1 MRPIRSLLVYTA
13 WVFLG
18 GALLAP
24 WLYWS
29 GQWLATQVP
38 TFHPLANIP
47 FHRFVNRSLLALALI
62 GLWPLPRGLGARS
75 CQDVGLVRPTGQRR
89 LLTGGL
95 LLGFVSLAC
104 LAMVVL
110 AFGGRQ
116 VNIDVSPGRLP
127 GKLLGAALTAAVVAV
142 LEEILFRGA
151 IFGALRKT
159 CRWPAALAI
168 SSSIYAIVHFFS
180 RPQSPPEIHWTTG
193 LALLPAMLR
202 GFADVERVVP
212 GFFNLAL
219 AGASLALAY
228 QRTGNLYFSIGLH
241 AGWIFW
247 LKSYGF
253 LTRDTAGVNPWFW
266 GTNRLID
273 GWFALPVLAITLRVI
288 WKMLPRE
295 EEKPA
300 WVRTQ

>member
-1 MRPIRSLLVYTA
+1 
-13 WVFLG
+13 
-18 GALLAP
+18 
-24 WLYWS
+24 
-29 GQWLATQVP
+29 LATHVP
-38 TFHPLANIP
+38 AFHPLANIP

-62 GLWPLPRGLGARS
+62 GLWPLLRSVGARS
-75 CQDVGLVRPTGQRR
+75 CQDVGLVRPTGQWRR
-89 LLTGGL
+89 FTGGL

-110 AFGGRQ
+110 VVGARQ
-116 VNIDVSPGRLP
+116 VNTGVSPGRVP
-127 GKLLGAALTAAVVAV
+127 GKLMSAALSAAVVAV

-159 CRWPAALAI
+159 CRWRGALAI
-168 SSSIYAIVHFFS
+168 SSAIYAIVHFFS
-180 RPQSPPEIHWTTG
+180 KPQSPAEIHWTSG
-193 LALLPAMLR
+193 LAVLPAMLR
-202 GFADVERVVP
+202 GFANVEQVVP

-219 AGASLALAY
+219 AGALLALAY

-266 GTNRLID
+266 GTSRLID
-273 GWFALPVLAITLRVI
+273 GWFALFVLAIALWVL

-295 EEKPA
+295 EEKTASVP
-300 WVRTQ
+300 TE